1 MMLRVHQW
9 NDPRSHTRTYVVV
22 DEEAAQALVIDPVRD
37 RHPETIRALLALK
50 VEVCAVVE
58 THVHADHITDALLLQ
73 DALERAGGPR
83 PKIIVSAR
91 ANVSGDVR
99 RVDDGDRIR
108 VGETTLQVL
117 ATPGHTVGCLSL
129 VLDAPFVDVTAKEFP
144 RAVFTGDALLIGG
157 CGRTDFQGGDAK
169 TLFHSIRNK
178 LFQLPGETVVY
189 PAHDYRGRS
198 SSTIEEERT
207 NNPRVKDGMTEE
219 AFVALMGD
227 LDLQPPAQI
236 ALAVPAN
243 ERVGKL
249 GPEWSQ
255 SALVKRPDGVFEIPS
270 GFIDLETGL
279 GPPGV
284 VLLDTRPVEERVQEG
299 QLASAI
305 VVAFDDLAKEAEQW
319 SRKMPAVT
327 ICRRGIRSV
336 EAAKV
341 LVDLGF
347 SHVASLKG
355 GMELLQSQAKDWER
369 IRVLAQG

>member
-22 DEEAAQALVIDPVRD
+22 DEDAAQALVIDPVRD

-355 GMELLQSQAKDWER
+355 GMELLQSKAKDWER

>member
-1 MMLRVHQW
+1 MLRVHQW